1 MVLGAGEER
10 QGPAESTGDP
20 EMGCR
25 QSLPW
30 RLRAQAARP
39 DGGRSSI
46 NEHSSTSL
54 ASSSPLWTVSKV
66 PPASFSRGTCHLH
79 YLTSDSDPAL
89 TFNTLLFLQK
99 CSSRRRYISHSF
111 CFLLLHEKGR
121 NKGRNL
127 LLTPAPVVQTHQ
139 RIPSPLR
146 SQSVAYIILQHTR

>member
-1 MVLGAGEER
+1 MYFEAWCVAFVLLPQPANIRAALVWAVIVPGE
-10 QGPAESTGDP
+10 ASA
-20 EMGCR
+20 
-25 QSLPW
+25 SLVVS
-30 RLRAQAARP
+30 
-39 DGGRSSI
+39 GVV
-46 NEHSSTSL
+46 EYSL

-89 TFNTLLFLQK
+89 TSNTLLFLQK
-99 CSSRRRYISHSF
+99 HSSRRRYISHSF

>member
-1 MVLGAGEER
+1 MYFEAWCVAFVLLPQPANIRAALVWAVIVPGE
-10 QGPAESTGDP
+10 ASA
-20 EMGCR
+20 
-25 QSLPW
+25 SLVVS
-30 RLRAQAARP
+30 
-39 DGGRSSI
+39 GVV
-46 NEHSSTSL
+46 EYSL

-89 TFNTLLFLQK
+89 TSNTLLFLQK
-99 CSSRRRYISHSF
+99 RSSRRRYISHSF